1 MPQALYLLNQH
12 TISMK
17 PSLCLY
23 FISKKGYISNHFLL
37 FFNMTTLFSSQTAQ
51 LSTLEV
57 SNADALAGDLFHRSF
72 HTDIPDFPKH
82 FVFLATIAPGI
93 SLTLGYLHYTRKQSI
108 YLCGGMCVN
117 TRVLRYLSKTQRQD
131 IKQQGG
137 VAMIMATSSLQQLT
151 GHEAVFA
158 HVGHTGSYRICMAK
172 NFIDTQYDHLIVN
185 WQEPVIDERKQELIE
200 QANQYVPF

>member
-1 MPQALYLLNQH
+1 
-12 TISMK
+12 
-17 PSLCLY
+17 
-23 FISKKGYISNHFLL
+23 
-37 FFNMTTLFSSQTAQ
+37 MTALFSSQTAQ

-57 SNADALAGDLFHRSF
+57 SDADALAGDLFRRSF
-72 HTDIPDFPKH
+72 NADIPDFPKH
-82 FVFLATIAPGI
+82 FVFLATVEPGI
-93 SLTLGYLHYTRKQSI
+93 SLTLGYVHYTRKERI

-117 TRVLRYLSKTQRQD
+117 TRVLRHLSQAQRAA

-137 VAMIMATSSLQQLT
+137 VAMIMATDSLQQLS

-172 NFIDTQYDHLIVN
+172 NFIDTQYEHLIVN
-185 WQEPVIDERKQELIE
+185 WQEPVSDDRKQELIE